1 MHARNIAVRNC
12 RFVVIT
18 SSIGDYVSKTVGN
31 KIPAILFCVES
42 EQFQQSVSGLHTALM
57 RDRHQVFAERLA
69 RDTLLEL
76 LFEGVVNEQQSA
88 HGAVSGGA
96 PAVYQR
102 FAPP

>member
-1 MHARNIAVRNC
+1 
-12 RFVVIT
+12 
-18 SSIGDYVSKTVGN
+18 
-31 KIPAILFCVES
+31 
-42 EQFQQSVSGLHTALM
+42 M

-88 HGAVSGGA
+88 HGAVSGGV